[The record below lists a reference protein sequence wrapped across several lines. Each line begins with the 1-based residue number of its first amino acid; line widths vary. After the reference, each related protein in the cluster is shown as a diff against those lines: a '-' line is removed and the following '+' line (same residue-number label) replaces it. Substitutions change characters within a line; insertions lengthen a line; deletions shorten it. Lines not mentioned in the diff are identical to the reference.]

1 MFVGGVGELGAG
13 WGLRLLLVVIVVVAA
28 AAMAAPVEGW
38 AHLPAEINL
47 SSASGA
53 PVLRGAPSS

>member
-1 MFVGGVGELGAG
+1 MGAG

>member
-1 MFVGGVGELGAG
+1 MGAG

-47 SSASGA
+47 SSASGGPCVA
-53 PVLRGAPSS
+53 GGGAPSS